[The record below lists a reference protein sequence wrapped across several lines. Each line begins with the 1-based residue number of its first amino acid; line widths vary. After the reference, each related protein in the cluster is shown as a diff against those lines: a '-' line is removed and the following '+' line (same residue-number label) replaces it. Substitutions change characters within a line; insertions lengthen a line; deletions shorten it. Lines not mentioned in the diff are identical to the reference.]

1 MMRCALAV
9 GLCLLAVP
17 LTATAHDGRPVPI
30 ETIDGQRLQLRSVS
44 AEHDAS
50 GLHASG
56 WVRRDPNNYGL
67 VRAHLHAIAL
77 DANGQELQTVEIR
90 WQGNLPT
97 GVRSRRPALCRAD
110 FDPAVAASTSSV
122 RVSIQDG
129 PLHTTAARG

>member
-1 MMRCALAV
+1 MCTRCR
-9 GLCLLAVP
+9 P
-17 LTATAHDGRPVPI
+17 LPARGSAYGDRHDGRPVPI

-77 DANGQELQTVEIR
+77 DANGQELQTWKSAGKAICLPAFDHGAPLFFAPISIR
-90 WQGNLPT
+90 Q
-97 GVRSRRPALCRAD
+97 SQRP
-110 FDPAVAASTSSV
+110 PQAS
-122 RVSIQDG
+122 
-129 PLHTTAARG
+129 A